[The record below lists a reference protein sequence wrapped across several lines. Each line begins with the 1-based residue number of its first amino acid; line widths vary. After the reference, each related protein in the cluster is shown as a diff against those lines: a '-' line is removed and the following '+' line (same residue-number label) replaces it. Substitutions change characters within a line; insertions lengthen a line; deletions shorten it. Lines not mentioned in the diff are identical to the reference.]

1 MSDDESSDGMEELRE
16 LMAEYGAQAGS
27 VKNPEQK
34 SESIKKEK
42 PAYVEVPMEKVLF
55 GDKATFLS
63 NLSKSVGHK
72 RTKKVTESDDEKDQE
87 EDEEGSTKRLKAA
100 WSDSDDEDIQVG
112 DVRKETRHTGSLKH
126 IRKDKSYKE
135 HLEARFQRTI
145 AQPKWASLEERK
157 TKENGSDDSDEEEP
171 LLKTVGFID
180 HKAKLRGLL
189 PKSLHYKKLRDVN
202 RDSGYSEGYG
212 CTVKFHPTSTVAMV
226 AGDNCANLYAIDGVR
241 NEKLHTI
248 QFPNHPIK
256 CARITPCGT
265 KAYFGGIRNY
275 YYAYDLLEAK
285 QTKLYTPNRQRFMS
299 LFEVSPC
306 GKYIAMQGKHGAL
319 HLVTTNTNE
328 LLHTFKQEGSLRDL
342 RFTADSQRILCAG
355 ASCNVNVM
363 SIRQKCIEHI
373 FMDDG
378 CILGRSIELSPNER
392 MLATGSEEGVVNIYD
407 YESIYKSKMPQPVK
421 RFMHLRSSV
430 TNIKFNHTSELL
442 AMSTRYYKNGVK
454 MAHFP
459 SATVYPR
466 FPAPTDFVGSV
477 TSMEFSPNSKFVA
490 FGTKNR
496 KVPLFRLKYF
506 KNY

>member
-16 LMAEYGAQAGS
+16 LMAEYGAQADS
-27 VKNPEQK
+27 VQSPEQK
-34 SESIKKEK
+34 PESIKKEK

-72 RTKKVTESDDEKDQE
+72 RTKEVKESDDETDKE
-87 EDEEGSTKRLKAA
+87 VDEEGSTKRHKAA
-100 WSDSDDEDIQVG
+100 WSDSDDEDIQLG

-126 IRKDKSYKE
+126 LRKDKSYKE

-145 AQPKWASLEERK
+145 AQPKWASLDDRK
-157 TKENGSDDSDEEEP
+157 PKQNDSDDSDEEEP

-180 HKAKLRGLL
+180 HKAKLRGLI
-189 PKSLHYKKLRDVN
+189 PKSLHHKKLRDVN
-202 RDSGYSEGYG
+202 RDSYTEG
-212 CTVKFHPTSTVAMV
+212 TESSVQFHPTSTVAMV
-226 AGDNCANLYAIDGVR
+226 AGENCANLYAIDGVR

-248 QFPNHPIK
+248 KFHNYPIK
-256 CARITPCGT
+256 CARIKPCGT
-265 KAYFGGIRNY
+265 KAFFGSIRNY

-285 QTKLYTPNRQRFMS
+285 QTKLFMPNSQKFLS

-306 GKYIAMQGKHGAL
+306 GKYIAMQGKNGAV
-319 HLVTTNTNE
+319 HLVTSNTNE
-328 LLHTFKQEGSLRDL
+328 LLHTFKQEGNLRDL
-342 RFTADSQRILCAG
+342 RFTADSQRIICAG
-355 ASCNVNVM
+355 ASCNVNVL
-363 SIRQKCIEHI
+363 SLRQHRIEHI

-378 CILGRSIELSPNER
+378 CILGRSIELSPDER

-421 RFMHLRSSV
+421 RFMHLRSAV
-430 TNIKFNHTSELL
+430 TCIKFNHTSELL
-442 AMSTRYYKNGVK
+442 AMSSRYVKNSVK
-454 MAHFP
+454 VAHFP

-466 FPAPTDFVGSV
+466 FPTATEHLGTV
-477 TSMEFSPNSKFVA
+477 TSMEFSPNSKFLA
-490 FGTKNR
+490 FGTRNR